1 MVRLLGILL
10 PALLGVA
17 LVWFLVPVSEYSGVN
32 GSNTKTEKLL
42 SDDDK
47 KALSIAL
54 SALIRSPRD
63 LFGKP
68 LQIITP
74 DNQFTL
80 EDMES
85 ADAKFLSRAYQECQL
100 MMDPELRREYLG
112 SVGETDQESA
122 QFVLD
127 ESQMTTCVGVIRV
140 MTDLL
145 RKES

>member
-1 MVRLLGILL
+1 MVRLLGFLQ

-17 LVWFLVPVSEYSGVN
+17 LVWFLVPVGNNSGAN
-32 GSNTKTEKLL
+32 GSDTKGENAL
-42 SDDDK
+42 SEDDK
-47 KALSIAL
+47 KVLSVAL

-80 EDMES
+80 EDMEG
-85 ADAKFLSRAYQECQL
+85 ADAKFLSRAYQECKL
-100 MMDPELRREYLG
+100 MMDPELRRGYLE
-112 SVGETDQESA
+112 SIGETDQESV
-122 QFVLD
+122 QFALD
-127 ESQMTTCVGVIRV
+127 DSQMTTYAGVIRV